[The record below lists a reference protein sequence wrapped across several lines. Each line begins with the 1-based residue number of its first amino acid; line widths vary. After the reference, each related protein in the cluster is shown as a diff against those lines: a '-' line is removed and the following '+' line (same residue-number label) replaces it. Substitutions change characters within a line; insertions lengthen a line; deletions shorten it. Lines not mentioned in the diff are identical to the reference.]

1 VISVRRG
8 ALPGALSQAGSERSE
23 RGIGQDHAM
32 DPLETVA
39 PAFVDIAHRIVWA
52 TVATTDTAGRP
63 ASRILHPI
71 WEWDGGELQGWIA
84 TSPLSP
90 KARHLDGTPY
100 VSVTYWD
107 PSHDTCTAR
116 CAATWLDSPADRR
129 TLWDR
134 FASTPPPLGYDPTI
148 IPGWGSPDSA
158 TFGVLHLVPD
168 RLQVLPGSALMSGG
182 RALEWRSGATAGA

>member
-1 VISVRRG
+1 
-8 ALPGALSQAGSERSE
+8 LSQARSAHGERD
-23 RGIGQDHAM
+23 IGDHLGM

-71 WEWDGGELQGWIA
+71 WAWDGTALEGWIA

-90 KARHLDGTPY
+90 KAQHLVGTPF

-107 PSHDTCTAR
+107 PTHDTCTAR
-116 CAATWLDSPADRR
+116 CAATWLDSTADRQA
-129 TLWDR
+129 LWDR
-134 FASTPPPLGYDPTI
+134 FASTPAPLGYDPTI
-148 IPGWGSPDSA
+148 IPGWDSPESP

-182 RALEWRSGATAGA
+182 RALQWRHGAPTSA